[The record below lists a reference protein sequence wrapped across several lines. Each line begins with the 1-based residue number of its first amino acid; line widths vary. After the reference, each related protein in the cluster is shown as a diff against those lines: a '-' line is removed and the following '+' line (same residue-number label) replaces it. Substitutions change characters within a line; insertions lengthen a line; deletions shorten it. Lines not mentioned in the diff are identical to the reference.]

1 MKHLHV
7 TTIGH
12 THILRAWPCQD
23 FSASFSDDRIAIA
36 AVADGH
42 GADLHFRSATG
53 SQVAVET
60 AVELLKNLS
69 QQDDFLNLLSAA
81 SLTHS
86 PAQNRDEICQKNTMK
101 SEFLTL
107 KRGPSSLKLGENLSE
122 IEQKIN
128 ELLTNLIALWR
139 ERVTLHAQSHA
150 TTEWERENVSYG
162 SRWYIERSKLYEI
175 AYGTTLLASLVTPVG
190 WLAFQIGDGK
200 MILFRNDEQWEDA
213 IDDDSEC
220 IGHLTTSL
228 CQPNAIN
235 SFRYSFEGN
244 AQPQALLLCTDG
256 LSNAFQSTEKLANFY
271 TNLVAD
277 FHDHETDEL
286 LATLNTSFPRLS
298 KVTVGD
304 DISLAA
310 IYQ

>member
-53 SQVAVET
+53 SQIAVET

-86 PAQNRDEICQKNTMK
+86 PAQNRD
-101 SEFLTL
+101 
-107 KRGPSSLKLGENLSE
+107 GLGENLSE

-244 AQPQALLLCTDG
+244 AQPQAMLLCTDG
-256 LSNAFQSTEKLANFY
+256 LSNAFRTTEKLANFY